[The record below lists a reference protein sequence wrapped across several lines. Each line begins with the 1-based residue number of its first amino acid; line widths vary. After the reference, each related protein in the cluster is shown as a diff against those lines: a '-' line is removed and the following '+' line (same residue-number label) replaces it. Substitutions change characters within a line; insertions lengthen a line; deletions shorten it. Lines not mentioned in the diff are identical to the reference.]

1 MNLCCSSI
9 FLKLCHCICEKQNSL
24 QPRLG
29 THYVRGSE
37 SLRGPPSQKRGQL
50 AEVSQQVGI
59 AGLYILKVRKYQT
72 TRNLNNSIK
81 FNNDTSSS
89 HYWIP
94 TRFLL
99 LCLGDHSVP
108 RLEDN
113 FERKVSICFLLQQDS
128 ASNIKVY
135 VLLHKISPFTH

>member
-9 FLKLCHCICEKQNSL
+9 FLKLCHCICERQNSL

-37 SLRGPPSQKRGQL
+37 SLRGPPSQKKERTVGGGQSTSWDSGPQDL
-50 AEVSQQVGI
+50 F
-59 AGLYILKVRKYQT
+59 RKYQT

-81 FNNDTSSS
+81 FNNDTSSG

-94 TRFLL
+94 PRFLL

-113 FERKVSICFLLQQDS
+113 FERKVRICFLLQQDS